1 MKVVK
6 LETFLT
12 NAGLRNYLFVRLTT
26 DTGLTGVGEASLEW
40 QEKTVETLIHEWV
53 EDRILAS
60 DPRDVERIVGE
71 LIRDQYQ
78 GGSTVL
84 TAISGV
90 EIALWDLVGKS
101 CGQPV
106 YELLGGKVRERLPA
120 YANGW
125 YGNARTPAEYADRA
139 RQVVARGYRALK
151 FDPFGV
157 AWQQLSADETEM
169 AEAKVAAVRAVV
181 GADVDVFIEVH
192 GRLSGEAA
200 IAMGRRL
207 EKYRPGF
214 YEEPVSPYDLDLLK
228 EVKAALP
235 FPIAAGERL
244 YMLEEFARLTSLR
257 AADVAQPDLCHCG
270 GLSMGEKIAALAQT
284 AGILLA
290 PHVSIGPVALCRGAF
305 RLVHCER
312 VHARELFGVRRSL
325 AKRPGA
331 RLGFDLPRRV
341 SLAQRPRFG
350 DRTQRGRL
358 CRTSLPQEQLPIVV
372 GQTVAR
378 AIHPEY
384 ERFMTEQ
391 TAPICSDSD
400 ELREAII
407 RACLFM
413 RDRLGYF
420 VGTWGNISVRVQD
433 GLLLTPSRMSYDAIA
448 AEDLVVV
455 GWEGGVVRRP
465 SRAHFRNG
473 IAPPDTAATSGPGRA
488 RSQPFSLGVGLRLRR
503 SLDSG
508 AHRQHGQGDRRGD
521 SLCPAR
527 SGRASSRT
535 GSSRRGEHRSRYMRR
550 AAWQSRR
557 SGRRT
562 RPGGGGGGQPVCRK
576 SRDDPYPSG
585 SNRRRTADRGEGVA
599 RGAAPIPLQI
609 RTAGG
614 LGRHHLGRFTQCTP
628 HAPREERVCSDEVSC
643 MYDVVTVGEGMLR
656 LSPPRYERIRRGAR
670 STCRCAGRRATW
682 PAISLDL
689 D

>member
-71 LIRDQYQ
+71 LIRNQYQ

-270 GLSMGEKIAALAQT
+270 GLSMGKKIAALAQT

-290 PHVSIGPVALCRGAF
+290 PHVSIGPVALCAAVHFGWSTANVFMQENFSEYDVPWRSDLVRGWDLISRGEF
-305 RLVHCER
+305 RL
-312 VHARELFGVRRSL
+312 
-325 AKRPGA
+325 P
-331 RLGFDLPRRV
+331 
-341 SLAQRPRFG
+341 
-350 DRTQRGRL
+350 
-358 CRTSLPQEQLPIVV
+358 
-372 GQTVAR
+372 
-378 AIHPEY
+378 
-384 ERFMTEQ
+384 
-391 TAPICSDSD
+391 
-400 ELREAII
+400 
-407 RACLFM
+407 
-413 RDRLGYF
+413 
-420 VGTWGNISVRVQD
+420 
-433 GLLLTPSRMSYDAIA
+433 
-448 AEDLVVV
+448 
-455 GWEGGVVRRP
+455 
-465 SRAHFRNG
+465 
-473 IAPPDTAATSGPGRA
+473 SGPGLGIELNEAACAAHPYRKN
-488 RSQPFSLGVGLRLRR
+488 SFPSLWDKRWLE
-503 SLDSG
+503 
-508 AHRQHGQGDRRGD
+508 Q
-521 SLCPAR
+521 
-527 SGRASSRT
+527 
-535 GSSRRGEHRSRYMRR
+535 
-550 AAWQSRR
+550 
-557 SGRRT
+557 
-562 RPGGGGGGQPVCRK
+562 
-576 SRDDPYPSG
+576 
-585 SNRRRTADRGEGVA
+585 
-599 RGAAPIPLQI
+599 
-609 RTAGG
+609 
-614 LGRHHLGRFTQCTP
+614 FTQNTND
-628 HAPREERVCSDEVSC
+628 S
-643 MYDVVTVGEGMLR
+643 
-656 LSPPRYERIRRGAR
+656 
-670 STCRCAGRRATW
+670 
-682 PAISLDL
+682 
-689 D
+689 